1 MSIYLNGIKIP
12 GYNQKVSANLRL
24 ESVDISGKTS
34 YTPRAET
41 GDKPKSVSVALQIK
55 FIDDA
60 QLKLIV
66 QLAEAKNDKDERV
79 IYNILNRTANT
90 FGMRQIR
97 FDGDVQAREDQSLEL
112 WNVTF
117 ELIEY
122 NSTAEKKE
130 QRSTSKKVN
139 EQSAGSAAGQSADQT
154 VDLTRFEK
162 LQKVLNDTLS

>member
-1 MSIYLNGIKIP
+1 MSLYLNGVKIP

-24 ESVDISGKTS
+24 ESVDLSGKTS

-41 GDKPKSVSVALQIK
+41 GDKPKSVGVALQIK
-55 FIDDA
+55 FADAA

-79 IYNILNRTANT
+79 VYHILNRTANT
-90 FGMRQIR
+90 FGMRQVK
-97 FDGDVQAREDQSLEL
+97 FEGDVQAREDQSLEL

-122 NSTAEKKE
+122 RSTAEKKE
-130 QRSTSKKVN
+130 QRAAAKQVN
-139 EQSAGSAAGQSADQT
+139 EQGAASSSSVDQA

-162 LQKVLNDTLS
+162 LQKTLNDTLS

>member
-24 ESVDISGKTS
+24 ESVDLSGKTS

-55 FIDDA
+55 FVDDA

-66 QLAEAKNDKDERV
+66 QLAEAKNDQNERV

-122 NSTAEKKE
+122 HSTAEKKE
-130 QRSTSKKVN
+130 QRSAAKKVN
-139 EQSAGSAAGQSADQT
+139 EQSAGSAAGQTAEQT

-162 LQKVLNDTLS
+162 LQQKLNEVLS

>member
-1 MSIYLNGIKIP
+1 MSILLNGIKIP

-41 GDKPKSVSVALQIK
+41 GDKPKSVSVALQIR

-90 FGMRQIR
+90 FGMRQVR

-130 QRSTSKKVN
+130 QRSAAKKVN
-139 EQSAGSAAGQSADQT
+139 EQSAGSAVSQSAEQT

-162 LQKVLNDTLS
+162 LQAKLNEILS

>member
-1 MSIYLNGIKIP
+1 MSIRLNGIKIP

-41 GDKPKSVSVALQIK
+41 GDKPKSVSVALQIR
-55 FIDDA
+55 FIDEA

-162 LQKVLNDTLS
+162 LQSKLNEILS